1 MNGEKKEWGEERRKN
16 EWGEERL
23 GRRKI
28 GEKKEGK
35 TGFVGMNGEKKEG
48 STGNEWGEE
57 RRIHW
62 E

>member
-1 MNGEKKEWGEERRKN
+1 MNGEKGSTGNEWGEERRN
-16 EWGEERL
+16 PL
-23 GRRKI
+23 GMN

-48 STGNEWGEE
+48 STGNEW
-57 RRIHW
+57 RIHW